1 MAVRRKGTPRFFWSG
16 LLILGPVAAL
26 VLVGRSLIVQV
37 EEDAFREVHGE
48 ASEYKL
54 SLLQGARSLLDGGVP
69 ASHRAWLEPDGFV
82 EPLGPKQER
91 RVYFDPPRPPVQASP
106 QAEELRRLLEDREMS
121 LGDKAQAAA
130 NLEEGW
136 SAGGL
141 PVRQLALRLA
151 LRTGREAGVADAVL
165 EGWARALCES
175 VCAVPSIYGEQF
187 LEAAFPYLDD
197 SGQRRWAEHWEE
209 DKPFRQFFARYE
221 GEIATMLREQSDGKA
236 WSPRELVTAWFEGD
250 DGERETFCVLEKNGN
265 RYALSVY
272 DVAALQPHFASAID
286 SSAKPFPDYLG
297 ARMRFGEDVVFSL
310 RAPAGEAAIA
320 TVMDEDL
327 RLTGEI
333 ILADYD
339 LLREKVAERTRPVAR
354 LIAIAAFTALVGW
367 FAAWRAF
374 AKQRRLAAMKDNF
387 VSAVSHELKA
397 PVAAIGLMAEE
408 MQNGAGKSESKRKEY
423 TRLIAG
429 ECARLG
435 SLVDNVLDYARI
447 EQGRDCFEEEDTDV
461 GDLVRAAVE
470 LMRPA
475 ASARGM
481 EIELKAPPNGELEA
495 VVDARA
501 VGRALINLL
510 DNAIKYGPEGRPVR
524 VTTERIGAGGVRIA
538 VADHGE
544 PILGAERERIFERFY
559 RCGSELTRET
569 EGVGI
574 GLSLVRHI
582 SRAHGGDAYVERG
595 RDGNRFVFETSNGR
609 S

>member
-1 MAVRRKGTPRFFWSG
+1 MASRRKGSPRFFWSG

-26 VLVGRSLIVQV
+26 VVVGRSLIAQV

-54 SLLQGARSLLDGGVP
+54 GLLQGARSLLDGGVR
-69 ASHRAWLEPDGFV
+69 ASHQAWLELGGSV
-82 EPLGPKQER
+82 EPLGPKQKR

-106 QAEELRRLLEDREMS
+106 QAEELRRLLEDQEMS
-121 LGDKAQAAA
+121 LADKAGAAA
-130 NLEEGW
+130 KLDEGW
-136 SAGGL
+136 TAGGL

-151 LRTGREAGVADAVL
+151 LRTGREAGVAGDVL

-175 VCAVPSIYGEQF
+175 VCALPSIYGEQF
-187 LEAAFPYLDD
+187 LETAFPYLDVVE
-197 SGQRRWAEHWEE
+197 QRRWAERWEE
-209 DKPFRQFFARYE
+209 DKPFRHFFARYE
-221 GEIATMLREQSDGKA
+221 GEIAKMLREHWDGKA
-236 WSPRELVTAWFEGD
+236 WSPRELVTAWFKGD
-250 DGERETFCVLEKNGN
+250 DGERETFCVLEKNGS

-286 SSAKPFPDYLG
+286 SASKPFPDYLG

-310 RAPAGEAAIA
+310 RAPAADEAIA

-374 AKQRRLAAMKDNF
+374 SKQRRLAAMKDNF

-408 MQNGAGKSESKRKEY
+408 MQNGAGKNESKRKEY

-447 EQGRDCFEEEDTDV
+447 EQGRDCFELEDTDV

-481 EIELKAPPNGELEA
+481 SIELDAPSSGELEA

-501 VGRALINLL
+501 IGRALINLL
-510 DNAIKYGPEGRPVR
+510 DNAIKYGPEGMPVR
-524 VTTERIGAGGVRIA
+524 VTIARIGEGGVRI
-538 VADHGE
+538 VVTDHGK
-544 PILGAERERIFERFY
+544 PIPRSERERIFERFY

-582 SRAHGGDAYVERG
+582 SRAHGGDAYAECG